1 MANKAND
8 LKTGDLFADHYRV
21 EEILDSAS
29 LSLLFRALSS
39 KNNKMVTIR
48 LLLARVPGLSFNL
61 ESFKKTAAKA
71 AKVTG
76 SNLSPI
82 LEFGVSEAGEP
93 FVVTEFIA
101 GKSLYQLLNRQGR
114 LELEKALSIFVNI
127 CQALE
132 TLHSAG
138 LTHLSLKPNDIIIQE
153 DGQAVL
159 IEYGLDKPLLNH
171 DFDLEQFKAADEN
184 ALRIATMY
192 LSPEQC
198 SHTHTDE
205 RSDIYAM
212 GCIMYEA
219 LTGLP
224 PFLHKQPYE
233 IIKMHL
239 NEEPRPLRMAR
250 NDLNFPLELDLLVL
264 KTLRKSASQ
273 RQQTFADLKD
283 DLNHLLLTAKNM
295 DIITSPTAILSTKT
309 PEKSGSLFGM
319 AGRMKLLFPII
330 IGALALSVSALFT
343 VDLASQK
350 QHLQSR
356 TPTNAEILWQEL
368 DLSGQKA
375 FEQGDFKQA
384 EIDYE
389 KALKL
394 AESFADNDRRLLINL
409 RKLQDIYTAET
420 KYAQADQVE
429 LRIKEILSGR

>member
-8 LKTGDLFADHYRV
+8 LKPGDLFADHYRV

-29 LSLLFRALSS
+29 LSLLFKALST
-39 KNNKMVTIR
+39 KDNKPVTIR
-48 LLLARVPGLSFNL
+48 LLLIRVPGLSFNL
-61 ESFKKTAAKA
+61 ENFKKTAAKK

-76 SNLSPI
+76 PNLSPI
-82 LEFGVSEAGEP
+82 LEFGVSETNEP
-93 FVVTEFIA
+93 FVVTEFVA

-127 CQALE
+127 CQSLE
-132 TLHSAG
+132 TLHAAG

-153 DGQAVL
+153 DGAATL
-159 IEYGLDKPLLNH
+159 IEYGLDKPLLNN
-171 DFDLEQFKAADEN
+171 DFDLEQFKTADEN

-233 IIKMHL
+233 IVKMHL

-273 RQQTFADLKD
+273 RQQTFTDLKD
-283 DLNHLLLTAKNM
+283 DLNHLLSTIKTIDMITAPAP
-295 DIITSPTAILSTKT
+295 TSTTKT
-309 PEKSGSLFGM
+309 AGQSSSLISM
-319 AGRMKLLFPII
+319 AGKMKLLLPII
-330 IGALALSVSALFT
+330 VGALVLSVSALFT
-343 VDLASQK
+343 IDLARQK
-350 QHLQSR
+350 QQLQSR
-356 TPTNAEILWQEL
+356 SPTNAEALWQEL
-368 DLSGQKA
+368 DTNGQKA
-375 FEQGDFKQA
+375 FEHGDFKQA
-384 EIDYE
+384 EINYE
-389 KALKL
+389 KALRL
-394 AESFADNDRRLLINL
+394 AESFADGDRRLLINL

-420 KYAQADQVE
+420 KYTEADQVE
-429 LRIKEILSGR
+429 QRIKELLSGR